1 MSDDHS
7 LINKQINSRQLIL
20 AKQIY
25 SKSEVHELIGVF
37 QPALMKTA
45 I

>member
-1 MSDDHS
+1 MSDDHN
-7 LINKQINSRQLIL
+7 LINKQINSRHLIL

-25 SKSEVHELIGVF
+25 SKSEVHGLIGVF
-37 QPALMKTA
+37 RPALMKTA